1 MSTSRVDVL
10 RNMLRQDPNNSFAR
24 YGVAMEY
31 KNAGQLQHAAEEFE
45 KLIAIDPNYV
55 AAYFHGGQTLEK
67 LGRNDDARAVYESG
81 ITACSR
87 IADAHTRSEIQAS
100 LDLLSERS

>member
-1 MSTSRVDVL
+1 MSSTRIEVL
-10 RNMLRQDPNNSFAR
+10 QNMLLQDPNNSFAR

-31 KNAGQLQHAAEEFE
+31 KNSGRLQPAAEEFE

-67 LGRNDDARAVYESG
+67 LGRIDDARAAYERG

-87 IADAHTRSEIQAS
+87 IGDAHTRSEIQAS
-100 LDLLSERS
+100 LDLL